1 MGIGGLLGNAEK
13 VLRTLKYAQIILMK
27 PWAHVPPCLYTVK
40 KNPGKDANYGKRI
53 GYTGRTAWHIPSVQ
67 SPAP

>member
-13 VLRTLKYAQIILMK
+13 VLWTLKYAQIIIMK
-27 PWAHVPPCLYTVK
+27 PGAHVPPWHCK
-40 KNPGKDANYGKRI
+40 KNPGKDANYGNRI